1 MEQLMQILQQNMGLL
16 IMLVVLFFSVIIHE
30 VAHGYIALLNGD
42 PTAKLYGRLTL
53 NPLPHIDPVG
63 TILVPALLLFSHSG
77 ILFGWA
83 KPVPVNPANF
93 RNYRTGEFSVS
104 AAGPLSNFFLA
115 VLFAQLLPWTMNNE
129 GAAILCTYGVKINL
143 ILMLFN
149 LIPIP
154 PLDGSKVVMPL
165 LPRSLQQLYVQ
176 LEPVG
181 FVLILLLLY
190 SGLWYALV
198 MPVFHFLMGVLV
210 G

>member
-1 MEQLMQILQQNMGLL
+1 MEQL
-16 IMLVVLFFSVIIHE
+16 IMLLVLFFSVIIHE
-30 VAHGYIALLNGD
+30 IAHGYIALLNGD

-63 TILVPALLLFSHSG
+63 TILVPALLFLSHSG

-83 KPVPVNPANF
+83 KPVPVNPMNF
-93 RNYRTGEFSVS
+93 RNFRTGELSVS

-115 VLFAQLLPWTMNNE
+115 FVFAQLSRWAGNNQ
-129 GAAILCTYGVKINL
+129 GFFLLCYAGVYINL

-154 PLDGSKVVMPL
+154 PLDGSKVIMPL
-165 LPRSLQQLYVQ
+165 LPRAMQQLYAQ

-181 FVLILLLLY
+181 FILILILLY
-190 SGLWYALV
+190 SGIWSMLI
-198 MPVFHFLMGVLV
+198 MPILQFLMRFLMG
-210 G
+210 

>member
-1 MEQLMQILQQNMGLL
+1 MEQL
-16 IMLVVLFFSVIIHE
+16 IMLLVLFFSVIIHE
-30 VAHGYIALLNGD
+30 IAHGYIALLNGD

-63 TILVPALLLFSHSG
+63 TILVPALLFLSHSG

-83 KPVPVNPANF
+83 KPVPVNPMNF
-93 RNYRTGEFSVS
+93 RNFRTGELSVS

-115 VLFAQLLPWTMNNE
+115 FVFAQLSHWAANNQ
-129 GAAILCTYGVKINL
+129 GFFLLCYAGVYINL

-154 PLDGSKVVMPL
+154 PLDGSRIIMPL
-165 LPRSLQQLYVQ
+165 LPLAIQQLYAQ

-181 FVLILLLLY
+181 FILILILLY
-190 SGLWYALV
+190 SGIWSMLI
-198 MPVFHFLMGVLV
+198 MPIFQFLIRFLMG
-210 G
+210 

>member
-1 MEQLMQILQQNMGLL
+1 MEQL

-30 VAHGYIALLNGD
+30 VSHGYIALLNGD

-53 NPLPHIDPVG
+53 NPIPHIDPVG
-63 TILVPALLLFSHSG
+63 TILVPALLFLSHSG
-77 ILFGWA
+77 IFFGWA
-83 KPVPVNPANF
+83 KPVPVNPSNF
-93 RNYRTGEFSVS
+93 RNFRIGEFSVS

-115 VLFAQLLPWTMNNE
+115 FVFAQLLPWTQHNP
-129 GAAILCTYGVKINL
+129 GFFLFCKYGVIINL
-143 ILMLFN
+143 YLMLFN

-165 LPRSLQQLYVQ
+165 LPRSMQQLYVQ

-181 FVLILLLLY
+181 FVLILILLF
-190 SGLWYALV
+190 SGLWSAII
-198 MPVFHFLMGVLV
+198 MPIFHFLIGILV

>member
-1 MEQLMQILQQNMGLL
+1 
-16 IMLVVLFFSVIIHE
+16 MLVVLFFSVIIHE
-30 VAHGYIALLNGD
+30 VSHGYIALLNGD

-53 NPLPHIDPVG
+53 NPIPHIDPVG
-63 TILVPALLLFSHSG
+63 TILVPALLFLSHSG
-77 ILFGWA
+77 IFFGWA
-83 KPVPVNPANF
+83 KPVPVNPSNF
-93 RNYRTGEFSVS
+93 RNFRIGELSVS

-115 VLFAQLLPWTMNNE
+115 FVFAQLLPWTQHNP
-129 GAAILCTYGVKINL
+129 GFFLFCKYGVIINL
-143 ILMLFN
+143 YLMLFN

-181 FVLILLLLY
+181 FVLILILLF
-190 SGLWYALV
+190 SGLWSSII
-198 MPVFHFLMGVLV
+198 MPIFQFLIGILV

>member
-1 MEQLMQILQQNMGLL
+1 MEQI

-63 TILVPALLLFSHSG
+63 TILVPALLFLSHSG

-83 KPVPVNPANF
+83 KPVPVNPRNF
-93 RNYRTGEFSVS
+93 RNLKTGEISVS
-104 AAGPLSNFFLA
+104 AAGVLSNFFLA
-115 VLFAQLLPWTMNNE
+115 VLFAQLLPWTQNNP
-129 GAAILCTYGVKINL
+129 GVFLFCKYGVIINL
-143 ILMLFN
+143 FLMLFN

-154 PLDGSKVVMPL
+154 PLDGSKVIMPL
-165 LPRSLQQLYVQ
+165 LPLSWQRLYAQ

-190 SGLWYALV
+190 SGLWSILI
-198 MPVFHFLMGVLV
+198 MPIFHFLIGILL

>member
-1 MEQLMQILQQNMGLL
+1 MEQV

-30 VAHGYIALLNGD
+30 MAHGYVALLNGD

-63 TILVPALLLFSHSG
+63 TILVPALLFFSQSG

-83 KPVPVNPANF
+83 KPVPVNPMNF
-93 RNYRTGEFSVS
+93 RNYRTGELSVS
-104 AAGPLSNFFLA
+104 ASGPLSNFFLA
-115 VLFAQLLPWTMNNE
+115 AVFAQLLPWVGNNP
-129 GAAILCTYGVKINL
+129 GFFLLCKYGVIINL
-143 ILMLFN
+143 YLMLFN

-154 PLDGSKVVMPL
+154 PLNGSKVIMPL
-165 LPRSLQQLYVQ
+165 LPYSLQQLYAQ

-181 FVLILLLLY
+181 FLLILVLLY
-190 SGLWYALV
+190 SGLWSILIT
-198 MPVFHFLMGVLV
+198 PIFRFLMGILL

>member
-1 MEQLMQILQQNMGLL
+1 MEQL

-30 VAHGYIALLNGD
+30 VSHGYIALLNGD
-42 PTAKLYGRLTL
+42 PTAKLYGRLTF
-53 NPLPHIDPVG
+53 NPIPHIDPVG
-63 TILVPALLLFSHSG
+63 TILVPALLFLSHSG

-83 KPVPVNPANF
+83 KPVPVNPSNF
-93 RNYRTGEFSVS
+93 RNFRIGELSVS

-115 VLFAQLLPWTMNNE
+115 FVFAQLLPWTQHNP
-129 GAAILCTYGVKINL
+129 GFFLFCKYGVIINL
-143 ILMLFN
+143 YLMLFN

-165 LPRSLQQLYVQ
+165 LPRSMQQLYVQ

-181 FVLILLLLY
+181 FVLILILLF
-190 SGLWYALV
+190 SGLWSSII
-198 MPVFHFLMGVLV
+198 MPIFQFLIGILV

>member
-1 MEQLMQILQQNMGLL
+1 MEQL
-16 IMLVVLFFSVIIHE
+16 IMLLVLFFSVIIHE
-30 VAHGYIALLNGD
+30 IAHGYIALLNGD

-63 TILVPALLLFSHSG
+63 TILVPALLFFSHSG

-83 KPVPVNPANF
+83 KPVPVNPMNF
-93 RNYRTGEFSVS
+93 RNFRTGEFSVS

-115 VLFAQLLPWTMNNE
+115 IVFAQLSRWAGNNQ
-129 GAAILCTYGVKINL
+129 GFFLLCYAGVYINL

-154 PLDGSKVVMPL
+154 PLDGSKVIMPL
-165 LPRSLQQLYVQ
+165 LPRAMQQLYAQ

-181 FVLILLLLY
+181 FILILLLLY
-190 SGLWYALV
+190 SGIWSMLI
-198 MPVFHFLMGVLV
+198 MPIFQLLFHFLMG
-210 G
+210 

>member
-1 MEQLMQILQQNMGLL
+1 MEQL

-53 NPLPHIDPVG
+53 NPMPHIDPVG
-63 TILVPALLLFSHSG
+63 TILVPALLFLSQSG

-83 KPVPVNPANF
+83 KPVPVNPRNF
-93 RNYRTGEFSVS
+93 RNFTIGELSVS

-115 VLFAQLLPWTMNNE
+115 FVSAQLLPLAGNNL
-129 GAAILCTYGVKINL
+129 GFFLFCKYGVIINL
-143 ILMLFN
+143 YLMLFN

-154 PLDGSKVVMPL
+154 PLDGSRVVMPL
-165 LPRSLQQLYVQ
+165 LPRSLQQLYGH

-181 FVLILLLLY
+181 FILILLLLY
-190 SGLWYALV
+190 SGLWFALI
-198 MPVFHFLMGVLV
+198 MPIFRFLMEILIG
-210 G
+210 

>member
-1 MEQLMQILQQNMGLL
+1 MEQL

-30 VAHGYIALLNGD
+30 VSHGYIALLNGD
-42 PTAKLYGRLTL
+42 PTAKLHGRLTL

-63 TILVPALLLFSHSG
+63 TILVPALLFLSHSG

-83 KPVPVNPANF
+83 KPVPVNPMNF
-93 RNYRTGEFSVS
+93 RNFKTGEFSVS

-115 VLFAQLLPWTMNNE
+115 VVAAQLLPWAQNNL
-129 GAAILCTYGVKINL
+129 GFFLFCKYGVIINL
-143 ILMLFN
+143 YLMLFN

-165 LPRSLQQLYVQ
+165 LPRSLQQLYAQ

-190 SGLWYALV
+190 SGLWFALI
-198 MPVFHFLMGVLV
+198 MPIFRFLMGILI

>member
-1 MEQLMQILQQNMGLL
+1 MEQL

-30 VAHGYIALLNGD
+30 ISHGYVALLNGD

-53 NPLPHIDPVG
+53 NPIPHIDPVG
-63 TILVPALLLFSHSG
+63 TILVPALLFLSHSG
-77 ILFGWA
+77 IFFGWA
-83 KPVPVNPANF
+83 KPVPVNPSNF
-93 RNYRTGEFSVS
+93 RNFRIGELSVS

-115 VLFAQLLPWTMNNE
+115 FVFAQLLPWTQHNP
-129 GAAILCTYGVKINL
+129 GFFLFCKYGVIINL
-143 ILMLFN
+143 YLMLFN

-165 LPRSLQQLYVQ
+165 LPRSMQQLYVQ

-181 FVLILLLLY
+181 FVLILILLF
-190 SGLWYALV
+190 SGLWSSII
-198 MPVFHFLMGVLV
+198 MPIFQFLIGILV

>member
-1 MEQLMQILQQNMGLL
+1 MEQL

-42 PTAKLYGRLTL
+42 TTAKLYGRLTL

-63 TILVPALLLFSHSG
+63 TILVPALLFLSHSG
-77 ILFGWA
+77 IFFGWA
-83 KPVPVNPANF
+83 KPVPVNPMNF
-93 RNYRTGEFSVS
+93 RNYRTGELSVS

-115 VLFAQLLPWTMNNE
+115 AVFAQLLPWVADNP
-129 GAAILCTYGVKINL
+129 GLFLFCKYGVIINL
-143 ILMLFN
+143 YLMLFN

-154 PLDGSKVVMPL
+154 PLDGSKVIMPL
-165 LPRSLQQLYVQ
+165 LPRSVQQLYVQ

-190 SGLWYALV
+190 SGLLSV
-198 MPVFHFLMGVLV
+198 VIMPIFRFLMEFLLA
-210 G
+210 

>member
-1 MEQLMQILQQNMGLL
+1 MEQL

-30 VAHGYIALLNGD
+30 VSHGYIALLNGD
-42 PTAKLYGRLTL
+42 PTAKLHGRLTL

-63 TILVPALLLFSHSG
+63 TILVPALLFLSHSG

-83 KPVPVNPANF
+83 KPVPVNPMNF
-93 RNYRTGEFSVS
+93 RNFKTGEFSVS

-115 VLFAQLLPWTMNNE
+115 VVFAQLLPWAQNNL
-129 GAAILCTYGVKINL
+129 GFFLFCKYGVIINL
-143 ILMLFN
+143 YLMLFN

-165 LPRSLQQLYVQ
+165 LPRSLQQLYAQ

-190 SGLWYALV
+190 SGLWFALI
-198 MPVFHFLMGVLV
+198 MPIFRFLIGILI

>member
-1 MEQLMQILQQNMGLL
+1 MEQL

-30 VAHGYIALLNGD
+30 VSHGYIALLNGD

-63 TILVPALLLFSHSG
+63 TILVPALLFLSHSS

-83 KPVPVNPANF
+83 KPVPVNPMNF
-93 RNYRTGEFSVS
+93 RNYRTGELSVS

-115 VLFAQLLPWTMNNE
+115 AVFAQLLPWTENNP
-129 GAAILCTYGVKINL
+129 GFFLFCKYGVIINL
-143 ILMLFN
+143 YLMLFN

-165 LPRSLQQLYVQ
+165 LPPSLQQLYAQ

-181 FVLILLLLY
+181 FVLILILLY
-190 SGLWYALV
+190 SGLWSFLV
-198 MPVFHFLMGVLV
+198 MPVFRFLIGILL

>member
-1 MEQLMQILQQNMGLL
+1 MEQL

-30 VAHGYIALLNGD
+30 ISHGYIALLNGD

-53 NPLPHIDPVG
+53 NPIPHIDPVG
-63 TILVPALLLFSHSG
+63 TILVPALLFLSHSG

-83 KPVPVNPANF
+83 KPVPVNPSNF
-93 RNYRTGEFSVS
+93 RNFRIGELSVS

-115 VLFAQLLPWTMNNE
+115 FVFAQLLPWTQHNP
-129 GAAILCTYGVKINL
+129 GFFLFCKYGVIINL
-143 ILMLFN
+143 YLMLFN

-165 LPRSLQQLYVQ
+165 LPRSMQQLYVQ

-181 FVLILLLLY
+181 FVLILILLF
-190 SGLWYALV
+190 SGLWSSII
-198 MPVFHFLMGVLV
+198 MPIFQFLIGILV

>member
-1 MEQLMQILQQNMGLL
+1 MEQL
-16 IMLVVLFFSVIIHE
+16 IMLLVLFFSVIIHE
-30 VAHGYIALLNGD
+30 IAHGYIALLNGD

-63 TILVPALLLFSHSG
+63 TILVPALLFLSHSG

-83 KPVPVNPANF
+83 KPVPVNPMNF
-93 RNYRTGEFSVS
+93 RNFRTGELSVS

-115 VLFAQLLPWTMNNE
+115 FVFAQLSHWAANNQ
-129 GAAILCTYGVKINL
+129 GFFLLCYAGVYINL

-154 PLDGSKVVMPL
+154 PLDGSRVIMPL
-165 LPRSLQQLYVQ
+165 LPRAMQQLYAQ

-181 FVLILLLLY
+181 FILILILLY
-190 SGLWYALV
+190 SGIWSMLI
-198 MPVFHFLMGVLV
+198 MPIFQFLMRLFNGLS
-210 G
+210 